1 MLAPVWNNKIELL
14 DGWYSL
20 SDIEYP
26 FEYIL
31 KNMAEKLII
40 VT

>member
-1 MLAPVWNNKIELL
+1 MLAPVWSNKIELL
-14 DGWYSL
+14 DGWYSM

-31 KNMAEKLII
+31 KNMAEYLII